1 MIPKIVHESWYEPLA
16 HLWSDPRL
24 IQIKDQLR
32 YFKFSPEANNIFR
45 AFSLPMDRVRVV
57 MVPLSP
63 YNQVLAD
70 GTLYATGLAMG
81 TPNVDTETLRAI
93 RLALW
98 NDYRD
103 ITSED
108 LNLSLEHWHE
118 QGVILLN
125 KSLTV
130 PQYGKADEH
139 IYPKDYGKFIWP
151 GWEWFTSG
159 VIEAIDKHCNSVVFA
174 FLGAEAAKYGRFVSG
189 HNWIE
194 YAPHPVAR
202 YYYQRANPGKKIPE
216 NIDFTTCRLFGRI
229 DDNTYLTDETKIKW
243 F

>member
-1 MIPKIVHESWYEPLA
+1 MIPKIVHHSWHEPLA
-16 HLWSDPRL
+16 HLWSDSRL
-24 IQIKDQLR
+24 AQIKDQLR

-45 AFSLPMDRVRVV
+45 AFSLPIDKLRVV
-57 MVPLSP
+57 MMALSP

-70 GTLYATGLAMG
+70 GALYATGLAMG
-81 TPNVDTETLRAI
+81 TPNVDTETLKSI

-103 ITSED
+103 IRSEG

-118 QGVILLN
+118 QGVMLLN

-139 IYPKDYGKFIWP
+139 LYSKDYGKFQWP

-174 FLGAEAAKYGRFVSG
+174 FLGAEAAKCKALVSG
-189 HNWIE
+189 RNWIE
-194 YAPHPVAR
+194 IAPHPVTR
-202 YYYQRANPGKKIPE
+202 CYYEKANPGKQVPE
-216 NIDFTTCRLFGRI
+216 HLDFATCRLFGRI
-229 DDNTYLTDETKIKW
+229 DDNTYLTDETKINW